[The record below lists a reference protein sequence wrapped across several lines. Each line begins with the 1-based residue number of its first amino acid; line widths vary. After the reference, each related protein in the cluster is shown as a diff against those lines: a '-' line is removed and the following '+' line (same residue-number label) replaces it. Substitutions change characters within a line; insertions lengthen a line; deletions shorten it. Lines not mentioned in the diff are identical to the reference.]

1 MAEYSSDEERFS
13 AFVNFFKDY
22 KNTLLIGFL
31 FLASILVSSVS
42 YKSYITSKNIKAAE
56 IYDAWFVNL
65 SADSASASDDKEN
78 FNKLQEQYPNTGYA
92 QLARMI
98 RGSSL
103 AREGDLDAA
112 LIDFKEL
119 LDVSSGFF
127 GNDMLNS
134 IAKINI
140 ARIELSKEN
149 YSNALKVLESF
160 NSESEHPLVY
170 EVKGDAL
177 AGLKKNDL
185 ALDQYSLALEN
196 SQNESQQSLLKM
208 KINQIN
214 NKYS

>member
-13 AFVNFFKDY
+13 AFVNFFKDH
-22 KNTLLIGFL
+22 KNTLLIGLL

-42 YKSYITSKNIKAAE
+42 YKSYNTSKNIKAAE
-56 IYDAWFVNL
+56 IYDAWVLNL
-65 SADSASASDDKEN
+65 SADSASALDDKEN

-134 IAKINI
+134 IARINI

-170 EVKGDAL
+170 EVNGDAL
-177 AGLKKNDL
+177 AGLEKKEL

-196 SQNESQQSLLKM
+196 SQNESLKSLLKM
-208 KINQIN
+208 KINKFN
-214 NKYS
+214 N

>member
-13 AFVNFFKDY
+13 AFVNFFKDH
-22 KNTLLIGFL
+22 KNSLLIGFL
-31 FLASILVSSVS
+31 LLIFILISSVS
-42 YKSYITSKNIKAAE
+42 YQSYSSSQNLKAGE
-56 IYDAWFVNL
+56 IYDTWFVGLAN
-65 SADSASASDDKEN
+65 DSASSSDNIEN
-78 FNKLQEQYPNTGYA
+78 FDKLQEKYSNTGYA

-98 RGSSL
+98 RGSSF

-112 LIDFKEL
+112 LVDFQQL
-119 LDVSSGFF
+119 LDATSGFF

-140 ARIELSKEN
+140 ARIELSKQN
-149 YSNALKVLESF
+149 YSSALAVLESF

-177 AGLKKNDL
+177 AGLEKKDL

-196 SQNESQQSLLKM
+196 SQNESQKSLLQM
-208 KINQIN
+208 KINKITN
-214 NKYS
+214 

>member
-1 MAEYSSDEERFS
+1 MAEYSSDEDRFS

-42 YKSYITSKNIKAAE
+42 YKSYTTSKNIKAAE

-214 NKYS
+214 N

>member
-13 AFVNFFKDY
+13 AFVNFFKDH
-22 KNTLLIGFL
+22 KNTLLIGFFL
-31 FLASILVSSVS
+31 LASILISSIG
-42 YKSYITSKNIKAAE
+42 YKSYNTSQNLAAAK
-56 IYDAWFVNL
+56 IYDAWFINL
-65 SADSASASDDKEN
+65 SAESASESDGKEN
-78 FNKLQEQYPNTGYA
+78 FNRLQEKYPSTGYA

-103 AREGDLDAA
+103 AREGNLDAA

-127 GNDMLNS
+127 GNKMLNS

-149 YSNALKVLESF
+149 YSSALEVLESF
-160 NSESEHPLVY
+160 DSVSEHPLVY

-177 AGLKKNDL
+177 AGLNKNDL
-185 ALDQYSLALEN
+185 ALDQYSLAIEN
-196 SQNESQQSLLKM
+196 SQNESQKSLLKM
-208 KINQIN
+208 KINKIN
-214 NKYS
+214 N

>member
-13 AFVNFFKDY
+13 AFVNFFKDH

-31 FLASILVSSVS
+31 FLASILISSIS
-42 YKSYITSKNIKAAE
+42 YKSYNTSKNIKAAE

-78 FNKLQEQYPNTGYA
+78 FNKLQEEYSNTGYA
-92 QLARMI
+92 QLARII

-208 KINQIN
+208 KINKIN
-214 NKYS
+214 N

>member
-13 AFVNFFKDY
+13 AFVNFFKDH

-31 FLASILVSSVS
+31 VLASILVSLIG
-42 YKSYITSKNIKAAE
+42 YKSYNTSKNIKAAE

-78 FNKLQEQYPNTGYA
+78 FNKLQEQYSNTGYA

-214 NKYS
+214 N

>member
-13 AFVNFFKDY
+13 AFINFFKDH
-22 KNTLLIGFL
+22 KNSLLIGF
-31 FLASILVSSVS
+31 FLLIFILISSVS
-42 YKSYITSKNIKAAE
+42 YKSYSSSQNLKAGE
-56 IYDAWFVNL
+56 IYDAWFVGLAN
-65 SADSASASDDKEN
+65 DSASTSDNKEN
-78 FNKLQEQYPNTGYA
+78 FDKLQEKYSNTGYA

-98 RGSSL
+98 RGSSF

-112 LIDFKEL
+112 LVDFQQL
-119 LDVSSGFF
+119 LDATSGFF

-140 ARIELSKEN
+140 ARIELSKQN
-149 YSNALKVLESF
+149 YSNALEVLDSF

-177 AGLKKNDL
+177 AGLKKNNL
-185 ALDQYSLALEN
+185 ALDQYSLAIEN

-208 KINQIN
+208 KINKIN
-214 NKYS
+214 N

>member
-1 MAEYSSDEERFS
+1 MAEYSSDEERFA
-13 AFVNFFKDY
+13 AFVNFFKDH
-22 KNTLLIGFL
+22 KNTLVIGFL
-31 FLASILVSSVS
+31 LLAFILTSSIG
-42 YKSYITSKNIKAAE
+42 YKSYSSSQNLKAAE
-56 IYDAWFVNL
+56 IYDAW
-65 SADSASASDDKEN
+65 SAGLNNESTSASNNKEN
-78 FNKLQEQYPNTGYA
+78 FDKLQEKYANTGYA

-98 RGSSL
+98 RGSSF

-112 LIDFKEL
+112 LEDFQQL
-119 LDVSSGFF
+119 LDTTSGFF

-140 ARIELSKEN
+140 ARIELSKQN
-149 YSNALKVLESF
+149 YSSVLAVLESF

-196 SQNESQQSLLKM
+196 SQNESQKSLLKM
-208 KINQIN
+208 KINKITN
-214 NKYS
+214 

>member
-22 KNTLLIGFL
+22 KNTLLISFL
-31 FLASILVSSVS
+31 FLASILVSSIS

-177 AGLKKNDL
+177 AGLEKNDL

-214 NKYS
+214 N

>member
-13 AFVNFFKDY
+13 AFVNFFKDH

-31 FLASILVSSVS
+31 FLASILVSSIS
-42 YKSYITSKNIKAAE
+42 YKSYNTSKNLKAAE

-78 FNKLQEQYPNTGYA
+78 FNKLQEQYSNTGYA

-149 YSNALKVLESF
+149 YSDALKVLESF

-208 KINQIN
+208 KINKIN
-214 NKYS
+214 N

>member
-1 MAEYSSDEERFS
+1 MVEYSSDEERFS
-13 AFVNFFKDY
+13 AFVNFFKDN
-22 KNTLLIGFL
+22 KNTLLIGF
-31 FLASILVSSVS
+31 FLLSSILVLSIG
-42 YKSYITSKNIKAAE
+42 YKSYNTSQNFKSAE
-56 IYDAWFVNL
+56 IYDAWFENL
-65 SADSASASDDKEN
+65 SVESSSPLDDKEN
-78 FNKLQEQYPNTGYA
+78 FNKLQEQYPRTGHA

-98 RGSSL
+98 RGSSF
-103 AREGDLDAA
+103 ARKGDLDSA
-112 LIDFKEL
+112 LIDFREL

-149 YSNALKVLESF
+149 FSNALEVLESF
-160 NSESEHPLVY
+160 SSESEHSLVY

-196 SQNESQQSLLKM
+196 SQNESQRSLLKM

-214 NKYS
+214 K

>member
-22 KNTLLIGFL
+22 KNTLLISFL
-31 FLASILVSSVS
+31 FLASILVSSIS

-78 FNKLQEQYPNTGYA
+78 FNKLQEQYSNTGYA

-214 NKYS
+214 N

>member
-13 AFVNFFKDY
+13 AFVNFFKDN
-22 KNTLLIGFL
+22 KNTLLTSFFL
-31 FLASILVSSVS
+31 LISILLSSIG
-42 YKSYITSKNIKAAE
+42 YKSYNTSQNLKAAE
-56 IYDAWFVNL
+56 IYDAWFVSI
-65 SADSASASDDKEN
+65 SAESSSALDDKEN
-78 FNKLQEQYPNTGYA
+78 FNLLQEHYSSTGYA

-119 LDVSSGFF
+119 LNVSSGFF

-140 ARIELSKEN
+140 ARIELSKKN
-149 YSNALKVLESF
+149 YSNALEVLESF
-160 NSESEHPLVY
+160 NSSTEHPLVY

-177 AGLKKNDL
+177 AGLEKNKL

-196 SQNESQQSLLKM
+196 SQNESNKSLLKM
-208 KINQIN
+208 KINKIN
-214 NKYS
+214 N

>member
-13 AFVNFFKDY
+13 AFVNFFKDHQ
-22 KNTLLIGFL
+22 NTLLIGFL
-31 FLASILVSSVS
+31 FLASILVSSIS
-42 YKSYITSKNIKAAE
+42 YKSYNTSKNLKAAE

-78 FNKLQEQYPNTGYA
+78 FNKLQEQYSNTGYA

-160 NSESEHPLVY
+160 NSESEHPIVY

-177 AGLKKNDL
+177 AGLEKNDL

-214 NKYS
+214 N

>member
-13 AFVNFFKDY
+13 AFVNFFKDH
-22 KNTLLIGFL
+22 KNTLLIGF
-31 FLASILVSSVS
+31 FLLSSMLISSIG
-42 YKSYITSKNIKAAE
+42 YKSYNTSQNLAAAQ
-56 IYDAWFVNL
+56 IYDAWFINL
-65 SADSASASDDKEN
+65 SAESASESDGKEN
-78 FNKLQEQYPNTGYA
+78 FNRLQEKYPSTGYA

-103 AREGDLDAA
+103 AREGNLDAA

-127 GNDMLNS
+127 GNKMLNS

-149 YSNALKVLESF
+149 YSSALEVLESF
-160 NSESEHPLVY
+160 NSVSEHPLVY

-177 AGLKKNDL
+177 AGLNKNDL

-196 SQNESQQSLLKM
+196 SQNESQKSLLKM
-208 KINQIN
+208 KINKIN
-214 NKYS
+214 N

>member
-1 MAEYSSDEERFS
+1 MADYSSDEERFA
-13 AFVNFFKDY
+13 AFVNFFKDH
-22 KNTLLIGFL
+22 KNTLLISFL
-31 FLASILVSSVS
+31 VLATILISSIS
-42 YKSYITSKNIKAAE
+42 YKTYNTSQNLKAGE

-65 SADSASASDDKEN
+65 SDESGSALDDKEN
-78 FNKLQEQYPNTGYA
+78 FNKLQENYPRTGYA

-127 GNDMLNS
+127 GNDMLSS

-140 ARIELSKEN
+140 ARIELSKQN
-149 YSNALKVLESF
+149 YSSVLAVLESF

-196 SQNESQQSLLKM
+196 SQNESQKSLLKM
-208 KINQIN
+208 KINKITN
-214 NKYS
+214 

>member
-13 AFVNFFKDY
+13 AFVNFCKDH

-31 FLASILVSSVS
+31 FLASILVSSIS
-42 YKSYITSKNIKAAE
+42 YKSYNTSKNLKAAG

-78 FNKLQEQYPNTGYA
+78 FNKLQEQYSNTGYA

-208 KINQIN
+208 KINKIN
-214 NKYS
+214 N

>member
-1 MAEYSSDEERFS
+1 MAEDSSHEERFS
-13 AFVNFFKDY
+13 ALVNFFKDHQ
-22 KNTLLIGFL
+22 NTLLIGFL
-31 FLASILVSSVS
+31 FLASILVSSIS
-42 YKSYITSKNIKAAE
+42 YKSYNTSKNLKAAE

-177 AGLKKNDL
+177 AGLKKNNL
-185 ALDQYSLALEN
+185 ALDQYSLAIEN

-208 KINQIN
+208 KINKIN
-214 NKYS
+214 N

>member
-13 AFVNFFKDY
+13 AFVNFFKDH

-31 FLASILVSSVS
+31 FLASILVSSIS
-42 YKSYITSKNIKAAE
+42 YKSYNTSKNLKAAE

-65 SADSASASDDKEN
+65 SADSASASDDEEN
-78 FNKLQEQYPNTGYA
+78 FNKLQEQYSNTGYA

-208 KINQIN
+208 KINKIN
-214 NKYS
+214 N

>member
-1 MAEYSSDEERFS
+1 MAEDSSHEERFS
-13 AFVNFFKDY
+13 ALVNFFKDHQ
-22 KNTLLIGFL
+22 NTLLIGFL
-31 FLASILVSSVS
+31 FLASILVSSIS
-42 YKSYITSKNIKAAE
+42 YKSYNTSKNLKAAE

-149 YSNALKVLESF
+149 YSNVLKVLESF

-177 AGLKKNDL
+177 AGLKKNNL
-185 ALDQYSLALEN
+185 ALDQYSLAIEN

-208 KINQIN
+208 KINKIN
-214 NKYS
+214 N

>member
-42 YKSYITSKNIKAAE
+42 YKSYTTSKNIKAAE

-78 FNKLQEQYPNTGYA
+78 FNKLQEQYSNTGYA
-92 QLARMI
+92 QLARLI

-196 SQNESQQSLLKM
+196 SQNDSQQSLLKI

-214 NKYS
+214 N

>member
-31 FLASILVSSVS
+31 FLASILVSSIS
-42 YKSYITSKNIKAAE
+42 YKSYNTSKNLKAAE

-78 FNKLQEQYPNTGYA
+78 FNKLQEQYSNTGYA

-214 NKYS
+214 N